1 MANFQDY
8 PAVCLCPCFLWLQV
22 SGIYSISQV
31 WSIWVWHFPLKN
43 GGPHLFA
50 LLEKVQLKESF
61 PSTFE
66 NDHHRHELKSCGMN
80 SELTAPCI
88 VGKAVPRLAL
98 HWTAAFIQGQVW
110 YANVAPNSKRQASL
124 NDPKGTTSDI
134 FSIDTWELWIRI
146 PYWIIKQFATNI
158 QTRNKLKL
166 PSPPWRSRVSH
177 MSFSKD
183 G

>member
-1 MANFQDY
+1 MAAGIRYLLHQPGLVNVGVTFPTQKWRAREFK
-8 PAVCLCPCFLWLQV
+8 PTPLCFAW
-22 SGIYSISQV
+22 
-31 WSIWVWHFPLKN
+31 K
-43 GGPHLFA
+43 GPI
-50 LLEKVQLKESF
+50 EGKF

-80 SELTAPCI
+80 SELTAPRI

-110 YANVAPNSKRQASL
+110 YASVAPNSKQRNYIWHFFHRHLRTL
-124 NDPKGTTSDI
+124 N
-134 FSIDTWELWIRI
+134 I

-158 QTRNKLKL
+158 QTRNRLKL
-166 PSPPWRSRVSH
+166 PSPPWRSCVSH

>member
-31 WSIWVWHFPLKN
+31 WSMWVWHFPLKN
-43 GGPHLFA
+43 GGPGNSNPHLFA

-110 YANVAPNSKRQASL
+110 YASVAPNSKQRNYIWHFFHRHWRTL
-124 NDPKGTTSDI
+124 N
-134 FSIDTWELWIRI
+134 I

-158 QTRNKLKL
+158 QTRNRLKL
-166 PSPPWRSRVSH
+166 PSPPWRSCVSH